1 MLQDINPYSTAE
13 LYDGLHPS
21 KATIDKLMKCMAP
34 TIKRLVGK
42 P

>member
-1 MLQDINPYSTAE
+1 MQDINPYDPAQ

-21 KATIDKLMKCMAP
+21 KATIDKLLRCMAP
-34 TIKRLVGK
+34 TIKRIVGK